1 MRTKG
6 ACVAGLLAVALLAGC
21 TGGSEPPDD
30 AVVEDPADAPLDAY
44 LDEIWGDREWD
55 PAGGD
60 PDAADPTRTRAEEL
74 VAACMAEAGFEYH
87 PMIEMPSYVSI
98 SPQPQSVEDAQAF
111 GYGLSIEWAPGSGTG
126 RWPASPQETAA
137 ERANREY
144 TESLSPAA
152 RSEYERALM
161 GDLGAVLDEE
171 FDPATDA
178 GCTGRAYDEAGR
190 TVRPPEF
197 AEVIEAMDQ
206 AWTQVEED
214 PRVVD
219 ARRGW
224 APCMAEAGYAG
235 LDEFQDAQIVADS
248 MVSTFRTTHAD
259 RIELSLAESQYDAI
273 KASVPTELAEL
284 QAAERALAV
293 ADLTC
298 RETSGYD
305 RVHDEVTAEYEQEV
319 VDAYR
324 DELDSWVAMV
334 RERDADQPDG

>member
-1 MRTKG
+1 M
-6 ACVAGLLAVALLAGC
+6 ALLAVALLAGC
-21 TGGSEPPDD
+21 TDGAEPADTDTPD
-30 AVVEDPADAPLDAY
+30 ASSDAPLDAY
-44 LDEIWGDREWD
+44 LDEIWGDDRVWE
-55 PAGGD
+55 PADGD
-60 PDAADPTRTRAEEL
+60 PDEADPTRARAEEL

-87 PMIEMPSYVSI
+87 PMIETPSYVSI
-98 SPQPQSVEDAQAF
+98 SPQPRSVEDAEDF

-144 TESLSPAA
+144 TESLSAAA
-152 RSEYERALM
+152 RVEYDRALM

-206 AWTQVEED
+206 AYWQAEED

-224 APCMAEAGYAG
+224 GPCMAEAGYAG
-235 LDEFQDAQIVADS
+235 LDQFVDANALADS
-248 MVSTFRTTHAD
+248 MVSSFRTANAD
-259 RIELSLAESQYDAI
+259 RIDLSLAESQYDAI
-273 KASVPTELAEL
+273 EASVPEELAEL

-293 ADLTC
+293 ADMTC
-298 RETSGYD
+298 RESSGYD
-305 RVHDEVTAEYEQEV
+305 RVHREVTAEYEQQV
-319 VDAYR
+319 VDRYR
-324 DELDSWVAMV
+324 DDLEAWVAMV
-334 RERDADQPDG
+334 RQRDADQTGD